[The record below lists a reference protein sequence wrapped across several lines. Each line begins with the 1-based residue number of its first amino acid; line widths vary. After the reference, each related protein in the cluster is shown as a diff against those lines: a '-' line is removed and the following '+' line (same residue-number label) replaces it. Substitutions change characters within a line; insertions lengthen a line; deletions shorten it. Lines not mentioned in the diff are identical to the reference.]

1 MATQSRTILV
11 SFIIAYSFYF
21 YIQNVDKKKILF
33 IYSLLFSTFSLLV
46 ISLQFKNFFLN
57 NIKGYLEL
65 ITLFESFIFNLEKP
79 DVNDLDGKLWSMAY
93 RLEHWLIFY
102 KQFLLNPFTIVFGT
116 GSTFIYYE
124 STIFRIL
131 FGTGIF
137 GFLFVMYGIR
147 KYHCTF

>member
-1 MATQSRTILV
+1 MVTQSRTILV
-11 SFIIAYSFYF
+11 SFIIAYFIYF
-21 YIQNVDKKKILF
+21 YTQYVDKKKFYFFIALLF
-33 IYSLLFSTFSLLV
+33 SIFSLLF
-46 ISLQFKNFFLN
+46 IALQFKNFFLN

-124 STIFRIL
+124 STILEFYL
-131 FGTGIF
+131 AQV
-137 GFLFVMYGIR
+137 FLDFYLLCMVLE